1 MTLWSDADKK
11 PDYRYRRVAAV
22 ASVLAITTLVLSL
35 ALLIVDRLR
44 SQQDDSTPLW
54 SHSTYDIESVDPLEY
69 NLSRNNFS
77 ATREPATRYYEWSI
91 SQRLA
96 TPDGFER
103 PMLLVNGRFPG
114 PLVEANTGDRI
125 VVRVTNNMVNGT
137 AIHWHGMFQN
147 GTNWMDGT
155 TGVTQC
161 PIPPGQSF
169 TYNFTVPD
177 QWGTYWWHAHAASQ
191 YIDGIVG
198 PLIIH
203 SPDEPHLDKYDQ
215 DLLMMVSDHY
225 HTDSGSLVAW
235 YLSTASEGVEPVPD
249 NGLINGLNSFDCSM
263 ASEALF
269 PTNPGFRNGKNRCF
283 YNAPRAVFEVE
294 QGLRYRIR
302 IINTGSFADF
312 KVSVDEHELT
322 VIEADGVDM
331 VPVTVQRVPIHVAQR
346 YTVLLVANHSATT
359 TAAEDGLMNKS
370 FWIRAEMNTNCF
382 NVENPALDPSVK
394 AILRYK
400 AGSRWNFTRGDGDTT
415 INKGIKTNKMGS
427 QETPD
432 SMDWEASAWSPHCDD
447 LRAEMLKPYFARDAP
462 EAAIQVVLEMSF
474 MTISHDRVNKG
485 YVNRTTWIP
494 QLHNPT
500 LLQVIDNEDGRNLD
514 TVFDTSSQLV
524 VMLDTVQ
531 TVELVVNN
539 LDEGAHPFHLHG
551 HIFYVV
557 STGDGS
563 YMAGR
568 SPLQTKNPLRR
579 DTVTIPPFGYVVLRS
594 VSDNPGLWAFHC
606 HIDWHMAAGLMMQ
619 FLALPSQ
626 VKAFDI
632 PSELRE
638 FILHIHGK
646 DRHME
651 LAQQEQEEF
660 HQDVLPQGLF
670 TSLEGLRIKS
680 PVSLDQLAQFFDSF
694 DHIWDEV
701 HPNSIPITTVPGDD
715 DWARSFST
723 STTSDLNVRK
733 QHAIGNL
740 EPRLV
745 DCSESLMSS

>member
-1 MTLWSDADKK
+1 MTLWSDADRKSACK
-11 PDYRYRRVAAV
+11 HRRVLAITL
-22 ASVLAITTLVLSL
+22 VLAITTLILSL
-35 ALLIVDRLR
+35 VLLIVERLR
-44 SQQDDSTPLW
+44 SQEDSDSLW
-54 SHSTYDIESVDPLEY
+54 SHSTYDIDSSDPLEY

-77 ATREPATRYYEWSI
+77 ISSVQTTRYYEWTI
-91 SQRLA
+91 SQRLVA
-96 TPDGFER
+96 PDGFER
-103 PMLLVNGRFPG
+103 PMLLVNGKFPG

-125 VVRVTNNMVNGT
+125 VVKVTNNMVNGT

-169 TYNFTVPD
+169 TYNFTVPN

-203 SPDEPHLDKYDQ
+203 SPDEPHLEKYDQ
-215 DLLMMVSDHY
+215 DLVMMVSDHY

-249 NGLINGLNSFDCSM
+249 NGLINGRKSFDCSM
-263 ASEALF
+263 APEALF
-269 PTNPGFRNGKNRCF
+269 PTTPGSGYGKNRCLS
-283 YNAPRAVFEVE
+283 NAPRAVFEVE

-331 VPVTVQRVPIHVAQR
+331 VPVTVQRVPVHVAQR
-346 YTVLLVANHSATT
+346 YSVLLAANHQTYTTMAT
-359 TAAEDGLMNKS
+359 AGGAKMGKS

-382 NVENPALDPSVK
+382 NVENPALEPSVK

-400 AGSRWNFTRGDGDTT
+400 AGPTPTSANSASYTT
-415 INKGIKTNKMGS
+415 ENKNDRSNNKKMKS
-427 QETPD
+427 LEIPN
-432 SMDWEASAWSPHCDD
+432 SKDWEASAWSPHCDD
-447 LRAEMLKPYFARDAP
+447 LRAEMLKPFFARDAP
-462 EAAIQVVLEMSF
+462 EADIQVVLEMSF

-485 YVNRTTWIP
+485 YVNRTSWTP
-494 QLHNPT
+494 QAHNPT
-500 LLQVIDNEDGRNLD
+500 LFQVVDGGGGEGSMA
-514 TVFDTSSQLV
+514 VFNKSSQLV
-524 VMLDTVQ
+524 VTLNTVQ
-531 TVELVVNN
+531 NVELVVNN

-551 HIFYVV
+551 HVFYVV

-563 YMAGR
+563 YMPGR

-579 DTVTIPPFGYVVLRS
+579 DTVTIPPFGYVVLRF

-632 PSELRE
+632 PSEQKALC
-638 FILHIHGK
+638 G
-646 DRHME
+646 
-651 LAQQEQEEF
+651 
-660 HQDVLPQGLF
+660 
-670 TSLEGLRIKS
+670 T
-680 PVSLDQLAQFFDSF
+680 
-694 DHIWDEV
+694 
-701 HPNSIPITTVPGDD
+701 N
-715 DWARSFST
+715 
-723 STTSDLNVRK
+723 
-733 QHAIGNL
+733 
-740 EPRLV
+740 
-745 DCSESLMSS
+745 